1 MEMHKPVNLT
11 RATEGPLKPNGPTC
25 EATSSF
31 TVCDVCSGSAHV
43 ARDIQPRY
51 FDDDDDNNDDDGAS
65 PPLAQQGI
73 NTHARLVGFDDLV
86 KQ

>member
-1 MEMHKPVNLT
+1 MEMHKPVNQT

-51 FDDDDDNNDDDGAS
+51 FDDDDDDGAT
-65 PPLAQQGI
+65 PPPSRSGVSIRMRDSSVLMI
-73 NTHARLVGFDDLV
+73 
-86 KQ
+86 